1 MLSESFAALENAGYA
16 PYYLY
21 RQKHMAGNMENT
33 GWSLPGC
40 ESIYN
45 IRIMEEDQSIIAL
58 GAGGVSKIYYPEEDR
73 IERVANVS
81 NYEIYTER
89 IREMIKRKEDA
100 L

>member
-1 MLSESFAALENAGYA
+1 MQTASAT
-16 PYYLY
+16 
-21 RQKHMAGNMENT
+21 RR
-33 GWSLPGC
+33 SLPGC

-58 GAGGVSKIYYPEEDR
+58 GAGGVSKIYYPDEDR

-89 IREMIKRKEDA
+89 ISEMIKRKEDA
-100 L
+100 I